1 MSFFYTLSS
10 LLIAFGHLFILL
22 QERELDG
29 AGDNYFFSSGDLGL
43 NPIKTSSP
51 QAADLFLKTSG
62 FSFDDS
68 VPSTPLFSSSSSPQ
82 RPKDWLENAFDFSRF
97 DSFSTHDSVSLPAQE
112 AQPPVRFDSV
122 RSSADFDHGF
132 PAFDD
137 SDPFGSGP
145 FKTSSESQTPRK
157 GSDNWSAF

>member
-1 MSFFYTLSS
+1 MSFFYTLSN
-10 LLIAFGHLFILL
+10 LLIAFGHFVFYFLL
-22 QERELDG
+22 QERDLDG

-43 NPIKTSSP
+43 NPIKTASP
-51 QAADLFLKTSG
+51 QAGDPFQKTSG

-82 RPKDWLENAFDFSRF
+82 RPKDWLENAFDFSRY
-97 DSFSTHDSVSLPAQE
+97 DSFSTNDSVSLPARE
-112 AQPPVRFDSV
+112 APVRFDSV
-122 RSSADFDHGF
+122 HSSADFDHGF

-137 SDPFGSGP
+137 TDPFGSGP
-145 FKTSSESQTPRK
+145 FRTSSESQTPRK